1 MLSNLIK
8 IKDFI
13 ETKKLEDEAEK
24 KRRFIL
30 VKAQVISFFEDMDNI
45 TDEIN
50 IPTFQRDDVK
60 EFLQEI
66 IDNNQIDKKYRLM
79 VKSGLIA

>member
-13 ETKKLEDEAEK
+13 ETKKLENEAEK

-30 VKAQVISFFEDMDNI
+30 VKAQVINFFEDMDNI

-50 IPTFQRDDVK
+50 IPTFQRDNVK

-79 VKSGLIA
+79 VRSGLIA